1 MIFYCRKLFIKEEHV
16 PFEGNEILFVAS
28 NKGKPKL
35 LLDGYPYLRN
45 NGNALKTYWIYF
57 HLRLLAEQLKQSWS
71 RCQFRPRIVMGRKGR
86 PALMLAG
93 YCFTRNNSN
102 LNKTYWLC
110 AKSRSLKCRARIIT
124 IDDTGGMILKNQQHN
139 HPPVGP
145 EEQFSSTRKYKE
157 LIFVSGQRGT
167 PKLIVD
173 GYSFIRNKGN
183 FKTTYWRCSKLRTLG
198 CKAKVVTNK
207 DDNKVS
213 ITTPGH
219 CHMPDYEQY
228 T

>member
-1 MIFYCRKLFIKEEHV
+1 MIVIFFYQEGVLFYLNFGGSTRLVQLVNLI
-16 PFEGNEILFVAS
+16 GTDNSIL
-28 NKGKPKL
+28 
-35 LLDGYPYLRN
+35 
-45 NGNALKTYWIYF
+45 
-57 HLRLLAEQLKQSWS
+57 
-71 RCQFRPRIVMGRKGR
+71 
-86 PALMLAG
+86 
-93 YCFTRNNSN
+93 
-102 LNKTYWLC
+102 
-110 AKSRSLKCRARIIT
+110 II
-124 IDDTGGMILKNQQHN
+124 
-139 HPPVGP
+139 
-145 EEQFSSTRKYKE
+145 FSGSTRKYKE